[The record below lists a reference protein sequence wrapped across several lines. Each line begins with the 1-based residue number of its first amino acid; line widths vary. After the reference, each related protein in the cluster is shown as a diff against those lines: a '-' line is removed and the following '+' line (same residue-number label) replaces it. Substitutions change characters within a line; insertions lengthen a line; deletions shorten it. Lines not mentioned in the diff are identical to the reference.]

1 MGKGWKGLSGRYK
14 YYIHVWIE
22 NQENDDS
29 RFKISGFG
37 MENFVYGIFPYNERW
52 GVILC
57 CFLPLLFLVLNRL
70 PSLDGI
76 GLDWQSIGGSRGGTI
91 SRELEM

>member
-57 CFLPLLFLVLNRL
+57 CFLPLLFFGIESFAIVGW
-70 PSLDGI
+70 DWI
-76 GLDWQSIGGSRGGTI
+76 GLAKYRWK
-91 SRELEM
+91 